1 MSCCVCVASRHHPEQ
16 RIREVHER
24 VWGFLRDALSEYAFG
39 GVEGSVGLVEGV
51 LLLAEFLP
59 REKPKSASDRG
70 LMSEFMAGRGDGGLH
85 GTENRRSWSLTGLAI
100 RAAYGLGRE

>member
-51 LLLAEFLP
+51 LHWQSSCP
-59 REKPKSASDRG
+59 RETEERLGQG

-85 GTENRRSWSLTGLAI
+85 GTENRRSWSLTGLGHPS
-100 RAAYGLGRE
+100 RLRSRS